1 MTRLPPTTD
10 PSSPRPRVAITGL
23 GLVTPLGN
31 DVPTTW
37 NGLLKGISGVDEI
50 TAFPVDDYP
59 VRIAAQVKDFDP
71 LTVMDKKEARR
82 LCRFLHFAVAAS
94 HEAVL
99 DARLDTS
106 GDLGNRAG
114 VVIGSGIGGL
124 DALEANHAVLL
135 ERGPRRVSPFLIP
148 QMIPNMASGVVSIR
162 LGARGPNLCIVT
174 ACATGTHCI
183 GDAFRLIQRGEAD
196 LVIAGGSE
204 APITPLGVAGF
215 AAMRALSTRNDE
227 PRRASRPFDRGRD
240 GFVVGEGAG
249 IVVLETFDHARARG
263 APIHAEVVGY
273 GRSGDAHHM
282 TAPPDDGVGA
292 QLSMREAL
300 ADAGLEPGDVDYI
313 NAHGTSTPFNDRIET
328 HAIRQ
333 VFGEHADRLLVSSTK
348 SMTGHALGAAGGIEA
363 VITALC
369 LREGKVP
376 PTINYEEPD
385 PGCDL
390 DYVPNEPRSA
400 PLRVALCNS
409 FGFGGTNAV
418 LALARATQPGTA

>member
-1 MTRLPPTTD
+1 MPPPTD
-10 PSSPRPRVAITGL
+10 PSFPRRRVVITGL

-37 NGLLKGISGVDEI
+37 NELLKGISGVDEI

-71 LTVMDKKEARR
+71 LTVMDKKQARR
-82 LCRFLHFAVAAS
+82 LSRFLHFAVAATQ
-94 HEAVL
+94 EAVL
-99 DARLDTS
+99 DARLDPS
-106 GDLGNRAG
+106 GDLGDRAG

-124 DALEANHAVLL
+124 DALEANHTVLL
-135 ERGPRRVSPFLIP
+135 ERGPGRVSPFLIP
-148 QMIPNMASGVVSIR
+148 QMISNMASGIVSMR

-183 GDAFRLIQRGEAD
+183 GDAFRLIQHGEAD

-215 AAMRALSTRNDE
+215 AAMRALSTRNHE

-249 IVVLETFDHARARG
+249 IVVVESLDHAHARG

-273 GRSGDAHHM
+273 GRSSDAYHM
-282 TAPPDDGVGA
+282 TAPPDDGAGA
-292 QLSMREAL
+292 QLSMGEAL

-313 NAHGTSTPFNDRIET
+313 NAHGTSTPFNDRIES
-328 HAIRQ
+328 HAIRA

-385 PGCDL
+385 PDCDL
-390 DYVPNEPRSA
+390 DYVPNESRSA

-418 LALARATQPGTA
+418 LALARATGSGTG